1 MKKIIFAGFV
11 YFSSAIVLA
20 GPIIDAKV
28 IYVGTNSNNVVFF
41 GLDKVIEEP
50 GCPSEQV
57 VIPPDSPI
65 REKILSLAL
74 AAKASGSVVQV
85 KTKGCYIGKPSI
97 LSDASDW
104 GWLYIK

>member
-1 MKKIIFAGFV
+1 MKKFICAGFV

-20 GPIIDAKV
+20 GPTIDAKV
-28 IYVGTNSNNVVFF
+28 VYVGTNSNNVVFF

-57 VIPPDSPI
+57 VIPPDSQI
-65 REKILSLAL
+65 REKIFSLAL
-74 AAKASGSVVQV
+74 AAKSSGATVQV